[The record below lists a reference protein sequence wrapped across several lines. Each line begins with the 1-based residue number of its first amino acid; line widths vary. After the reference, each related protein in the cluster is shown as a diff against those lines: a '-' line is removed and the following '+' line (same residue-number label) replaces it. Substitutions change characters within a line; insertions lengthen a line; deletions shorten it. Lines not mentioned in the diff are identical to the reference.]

1 MILGT
6 GPSIGFRDRV
16 TLLAV
21 VLVRAVFVGACS
33 GHRLLDAEPIGHALL
48 DNILGCTLL
57 VHISLARCACLLLL
71 RLLLRLVRLAIIARG
86 PSLRTPPDCFELS

>member
-21 VLVRAVFVGACS
+21 VLVRAVFVGCS

-57 VHISLARCACLLLL
+57 IHISLARCACLLLL
-71 RLLLRLVRLAIIARG
+71 RLLLRLVRLAIVARG
-86 PSLRTPPDCFELS
+86 PSLRTPPDYFELS